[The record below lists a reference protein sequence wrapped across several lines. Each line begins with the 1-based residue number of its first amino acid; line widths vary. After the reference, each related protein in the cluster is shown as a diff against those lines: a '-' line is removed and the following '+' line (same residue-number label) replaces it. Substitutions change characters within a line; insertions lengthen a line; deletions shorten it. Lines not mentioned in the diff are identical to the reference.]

1 MVAGWLRPPDKAPEV
16 DGFNALHGHKLQLY
30 VVRAASSRR
39 IHVRGPAVTEH
50 CWVGRDDP
58 APFIPGIPA
67 EVPRYRSVS
76 TLNEEM
82 ACCTRCELAPGR
94 TQVVRAVGAKRARVL
109 FLGEAPGASEDRA
122 GEPFVG
128 SAGRLLS
135 RLLEEAGLDRSDVYI
150 TNVVACRPPKN
161 RTPRV
166 SEVKAHSPWLEEQ
179 LRLVKPEV
187 VVTLGRVA
195 LTYFI
200 PKAKITLL
208 SGTPQEVEW
217 NGRTLRLLPLF
228 HPAAAL
234 RAPDLL
240 PRLEAGF
247 AALRSML

>member
-1 MVAGWLRPPDKAPEV
+1 MSEPCWTGKEDPRP
-16 DGFNALHGHKLQLY
+16 F
-30 VVRAASSRR
+30 
-39 IHVRGPAVTEH
+39 T
-50 CWVGRDDP
+50 
-58 APFIPGIPA
+58 PGIPA
-67 EVPRYRSVS
+67 EVPRYRSIR

-94 TQVVRAVGAKRARVL
+94 TRVVRGVGARRARVL

-128 SAGRLLS
+128 SAGRLLA
-135 RLLEEAGLDRSDVYI
+135 RLLEDADLERSDVYI

-166 SEVKAHSPWLEEQ
+166 SEVKAHAPWLEEQ
-179 LRLVKPEV
+179 LRLVRPEV

-200 PKAKITLL
+200 PKAKITQL
-208 SGTPQEVEW
+208 SGRPQEVDW